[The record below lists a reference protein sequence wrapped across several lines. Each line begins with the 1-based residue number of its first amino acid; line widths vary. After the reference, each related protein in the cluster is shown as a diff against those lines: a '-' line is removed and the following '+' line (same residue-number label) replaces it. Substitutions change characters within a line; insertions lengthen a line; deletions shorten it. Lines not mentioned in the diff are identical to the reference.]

1 MQSLNERAMSHAL
14 IECMAHSMRLFR
26 IHQTCEDDGCK
37 PDYSAS
43 LFSQGWLATPQLV
56 LHALWQEVWHS
67 PQPPLTALLAISR
80 VFNVTICFMIMS
92 FLKMKLS
99 NCALCRVRL
108 ESKTDLLSQCR
119 CIRVKPALTLPYY
132 MDYTHK
138 SQRL

>member
-1 MQSLNERAMSHAL
+1 MSHAL

-43 LFSQGWLATPQLV
+43 LFSQGWFATPQLV

-80 VFNVTICFMIMS
+80 VFNVTICFMIKS

-99 NCALCRVRL
+99 ACALRL
-108 ESKTDLLSQCR
+108 VCPETQTDTGSQHR
-119 CIRVKPALTLPYY
+119 CIRVETAFALPYY
-132 MDYTHK
+132 MDYTPK